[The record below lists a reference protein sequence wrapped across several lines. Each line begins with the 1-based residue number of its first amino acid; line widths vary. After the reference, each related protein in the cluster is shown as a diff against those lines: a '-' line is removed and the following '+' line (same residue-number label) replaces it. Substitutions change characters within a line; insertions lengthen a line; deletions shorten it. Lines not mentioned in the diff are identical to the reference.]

1 MVIDPLFEN
10 LGVNVDQVL
19 VSDTITVPGDTL
31 VEDSA
36 PVFSGVSVNVDQA
49 GAVQTKVA
57 DDDKHTVADATENDQ
72 RQVLVRWA
80 CWRPV
85 L

>member
-1 MVIDPLFEN
+1 MENIVIDPLFEN

-49 GAVQTKVA
+49 GAVETKVA
-57 DDDKHTVADATENDQ
+57 PDDNYTVADATENDHTN
-72 RQVLVRWA
+72 LVA
-80 CWRPV
+80 T
-85 L
+85 LTN